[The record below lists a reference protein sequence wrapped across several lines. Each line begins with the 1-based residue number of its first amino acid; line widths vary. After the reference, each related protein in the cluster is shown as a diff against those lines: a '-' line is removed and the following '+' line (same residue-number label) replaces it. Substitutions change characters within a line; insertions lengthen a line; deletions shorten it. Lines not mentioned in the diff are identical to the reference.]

1 MALVVIATV
10 TASAAVA
17 AAAASKI
24 KEYYVVAKR
33 KTRVK
38 GCRFSIS
45 FRTFNFET

>member
-24 KEYYVVAKR
+24 NEYYASHKNKDKSKMR
-33 KTRVK
+33 
-38 GCRFSIS
+38 
-45 FRTFNFET
+45 